1 MSVTKELFGT
11 AKDGREVYAFTLE
24 NTNGMKARV
33 INFGANLVDLYVP
46 DAAGNVED
54 VVLDMM
60 IWKAIIETAVFS
72 ARR

>member
-1 MSVTKELFGT
+1 MPWKEERNYKVIEKKENHMSVTKELFGT

-46 DAAGNVED
+46 DRKS
-54 VVLDMM
+54 VV
-60 IWKAIIETAVFS
+60 
-72 ARR
+72 